1 METIPV
7 RLSARGKRVAF
18 SKHAAQA
25 LDNER
30 PRIDEWDVARVLEE
44 PDEDTPENG
53 ARKRIGRRTIIV
65 RYTQTEDEIQVRTV
79 SATRSA

>member
-1 METIPV
+1 METAPV
-7 RLSARGKRVAF
+7 RLTARGKPVAL

-25 LDNER
+25 LGNER
-30 PRIDEWDVARVLEE
+30 PKIHEWDVIHVLEE
-44 PDEDTPENG
+44 PDEDDPENG

-65 RYTQTEDEIQVRTV
+65 RYEDLGEEIFVRTV